1 MSLFKIFRG
10 NASKIPSEKHDGYMY
25 YTKDDSK
32 MYIDSMSSSGTLQR
46 KELTVSEADNAKTVN
61 GHTVAINVPSNAVFT
76 DTTYSAGTGI
86 SFDGRTINNSGVR
99 SISEGTTNGA
109 FSVNTNGTTRSVK
122 VHGLGS
128 AAYTDSGAYAASSH
142 THTGDQVILTD
153 TTTGTRYKLVMTN
166 GKLTVETVS

>member
-1 MSLFKIFRG
+1 M
-10 NASKIPSEKHDGYMY
+10 
-25 YTKDDSK
+25 
-32 MYIDSMSSSGTLQR
+32 
-46 KELTVSEADNAKTVN
+46 
-61 GHTVAINVPSNAVFT
+61 
-76 DTTYSAGTGI
+76 
-86 SFDGRTINNSGVR
+86 R

-128 AAYTDSGAYAASSH
+128 AAYTDSGAYAPASH

-153 TTTGTRYKLVMTN
+153 TATGTRYKLVMTN

>member
-10 NASKIPSEKHDGYMY
+10 NASRIPSEKHDGYMY

-32 MYIDSMSSSGTLQR
+32 MYIDSMSSSGALQR

-61 GHTVAINVPSNAVFT
+61 GHSIAINVPSDAVFT

-86 SFDGRTINNSGVR
+86 SFDGTTINNSGVR
-99 SISEGTTNGA
+99 SISEGTENGS
-109 FSVNTNGTTRSVK
+109 FSVDTNGTTKSVK

-128 AAYTDSGAYAASSH
+128 AAYTESTAYASASH

-153 TTTGTRYKLVMTN
+153 TTTGTKYKLVMTN

>member
-1 MSLFKIFRG
+1 M
-10 NASKIPSEKHDGYMY
+10 
-25 YTKDDSK
+25 
-32 MYIDSMSSSGTLQR
+32 
-46 KELTVSEADNAKTVN
+46 
-61 GHTVAINVPSNAVFT
+61 
-76 DTTYSAGTGI
+76 
-86 SFDGRTINNSGVR
+86 R

-128 AAYTDSGAYAASSH
+128 AAYTDSTAYASSSH